1 MQKQTSL
8 KGFKKFNL
16 IIILA
21 FMSSLAPLSTDMYLP
36 ALGEVQKSFSTNSF
50 YTQLSL
56 ASFFIAFALGQLLY
70 GPLSDIYGRKKP
82 HLFWNLTFYTLKPC
96 VY

>member
-50 YTQLSL
+50 YAQLSL

-70 GPLSDIYGRKKP
+70 GPLSDI
-82 HLFWNLTFYTLKPC
+82 
-96 VY
+96 